1 MLPIIIP
8 TLQLIIIRRQALIQ
22 IKTEGGEKEKKRE
35 AEGDDDGGGDD
46 GDDVLHCCLP
56 TPPVPRQIFPQ
67 DEEGEG
73 VLYASE
79 ERKVHRFWV
88 GESLGVGIRGKAP
101 LLRAPEGREAGW
113 QVGLLHKC
121 KWRKALC
128 EHSPTLW

>member
-8 TLQLIIIRRQALIQ
+8 TLQVIIIRRQALIQ
-22 IKTEGGEKEKKRE
+22 IKTEEGRKEGRKEGGRRRRRRRKKRE
-35 AEGDDDGGGDD
+35 AEGDDDGGGD

-67 DEEGEG
+67 DEEGEV

-88 GESLGVGIRGKAP
+88 GGLGGKGP
-101 LLRAPEGREAGW
+101 VKGP
-113 QVGLLHKC
+113 
-121 KWRKALC
+121 
-128 EHSPTLW
+128 

>member
-22 IKTEGGEKEKKRE
+22 IKTEEGRREGRRRRRRRRRKKKKKME

-46 GDDVLHCCLP
+46 DGDDVLQCCLP

-88 GESLGVGIRGKAP
+88 GESLGVGIRGK
-101 LLRAPEGREAGW
+101 G
-113 QVGLLHKC
+113 
-121 KWRKALC
+121 ALVKG
-128 EHSPTLW
+128 P